1 MSKIEFDP
9 RFWHNIQGPFE
20 MDVSRRFEYDE
31 DSLELIRRWLRLHD
45 SQVEVIV
52 EVGSGSGYFTE
63 KLVEM
68 THGQAKIVCVEPD
81 DVLRRYAETKLAGK
95 AEFLSGYVEDLPLP
109 SDYADLT
116 VCHILL
122 HNLPDIYK
130 AVREMVRVTRKG
142 GIVAA
147 IEPAIGSFH
156 YYPDETL
163 NKLIE
168 KVQKAFGKSVWELR
182 TKLMKYPRE
191 KPWIYKP
198 AYYVKVFHE
207 CGLTE
212 IEIHGILSVFLL
224 SDPRRSRNQIIEWL
238 KDRLKVLK
246 ETEKQD
252 YVILKR
258 GGLSKQEITRYRQK
272 YRQYLEKL
280 IKKPELISET
290 HEMEITSRILILG
303 LKRE

>member
-9 RFWHNIQGPFE
+9 RFWHNIQDPFE

-31 DSLELIRRWLRLHD
+31 DALELIKRWLRLD
-45 SQVEVIV
+45 NSQVKVIV

-63 KLVEM
+63 KLIEM
-68 THGQAKIVCVEPD
+68 TNGKAKIVCVEPD

-95 AEFLSGYVEDLPLP
+95 AEFLSGFVEDLPLP

-122 HNLPDIYK
+122 HNLPDIYQ

-142 GIVAA
+142 GVVAA

-156 YYPDETL
+156 YYPDQVL

-168 KVQKAFGKSVWELR
+168 KVQKAFGKGIWELR
-182 TKLMKYPRE
+182 TKLMKYSRE
-191 KPWIYKP
+191 IEYKP
-198 AYYVKVFHE
+198 AYYIKIFHD
-207 CGLTE
+207 CGLTH
-212 IEIHGILSVFLL
+212 IETHGILSVFLL
-224 SDPRRSRNQIIEWL
+224 SDPRRSRKEIIDWL

-258 GGLSKQEITRYRQK
+258 GGLSEEEITKYRQK
-272 YRQYLEKL
+272 YRQYLEKM
-280 IKKPELISET
+280 IENPELISET

-303 LKRE
+303 IKTE